1 MMKTRILK
9 WTLWV
14 TLAAVVSVTAILLKD
29 SLSQNEYLSDGEVFV
44 VISKQE
50 LKLYVCQ
57 HVNGDNIRL
66 AEYPVCISK
75 NYGAKK
81 LTGDNKTPETTWRR
95 PIHIKE
101 IIDASDWVY
110 DFQDGRGPILAYGDW
125 YLRFSE
131 PYNSVGIHGSTNNE
145 ETVPGRYSRGCIRMH
160 DADLIKF
167 KEEYAFVGMKVFI
180 KHEDEGLRR
189 FEYKYY

>member
-1 MMKTRILK
+1 MMKKRILK

-110 DFQDGRGPILAYGDW
+110 DFQDGRGLILAYGDW
-125 YLRFSE
+125 FLRFSK

-145 ETVPGRYSRGCIRMH
+145 ETVPGRYSHGCIRMH
-160 DADLIKF
+160 DDDLIELTEDYVF
-167 KEEYAFVGMKVFI
+167 EGMKVYI
-180 KHEDEGLRR
+180 MREDEELCS
-189 FEYKYY
+189 FDNTIY